1 MWEPRP
7 QRGLGSW
14 WSIALGAVVVA
25 VGLLGL
31 SRTAAETCR
40 QLHVALELAGSDQR
54 LSTWIPACTPDLGAA
69 RQSLLWDLVL
79 IAGCALGAAAILRR
93 WWPLYEATRLKAAER
108 TVVLL
113 PFVVGG
119 LNVVENALIAG
130 VLRVRDGRFAFPEH
144 MGLPVTIAT
153 VSGIRWITGAVV
165 VVTVVMAILLAAAR
179 RNEPSRPVALATMP
193 VPDPADLPAPDGL
206 GICCSGG
213 GIRAAA
219 FALGAL
225 DRLEHRG
232 VTDRARWL
240 TCRAGRT
247 RPRRGPWP
255 APPTPADRSPAT
267 SSTGCPNRS
276 PAARWVGIGSCA
288 TVPAASGGRRWRPLR
303 TCC

>member
-1 MWEPRP
+1 MTSWQREPPCGSRP
-7 QRGLGSW
+7 STWAGVVVVDRC
-14 WSIALGAVVVA
+14 GAVVVA

-79 IAGCALGAAAILRR
+79 IAGRALGAAAILRR

-153 VSGIRWITGAVV
+153 VSWIRWITGAVV

-179 RNEPSRPVALATMP
+179 RNAEPPRCVG
-193 VPDPADLPAPDGL
+193 DD
-206 GICCSGG
+206 
-213 GIRAAA
+213 
-219 FALGAL
+219 
-225 DRLEHRG
+225 
-232 VTDRARWL
+232 
-240 TCRAGRT
+240 AGP
-247 RPRRGPWP
+247 RPRR
-255 APPTPADRSPAT
+255 SPRP
-267 SSTGCPNRS
+267 GR
-276 PAARWVGIGSCA
+276 IGD
-288 TVPAASGGRRWRPLR
+288 LL
-303 TCC
+303 